1 MDTASNIDEQIAA
14 LSPAKK
20 ALFEQL
26 RREREAASSSRIP
39 RRTNQDRAPLSFAQ
53 QRLFF
58 LDQLEPG
65 KASYNV
71 PVAKRISGPLD
82 VESLEKAINEITRR
96 HESLRTGFSMN
107 GSEPFQHFSPPHF
120 VPLPV
125 TDISYLPAAD
135 RETEAK
141 RLARNEQ
148 ARTFDL
154 MQPPLLRAALLKLS
168 DDDHLLLLTLHHI
181 ACDGWSL
188 GILTDELTT
197 LYEAFSAG
205 RPSPL
210 PELAIQYADYAV
222 WQRQQLQGQ
231 ALTRLLSYWKS
242 QLSNISGAL
251 DLPTDYS
258 RPQLLSY
265 RGASHVVTLPK
276 HLIERLTRIGQQE
289 GATLFMT
296 LLAAFQTLLYR
307 YTGQTDIVV
316 GTPIANRRR
325 TEAEKLIGFFVNT
338 LALRTDVRP
347 ELTFQQLL
355 KRVKDVALEAYAHQD
370 LPFEKLVQ
378 ELQPERIL
386 NRNPL
391 FDVLFAFQNAPTS
404 NAKHSPIRPSVI
416 ETEYT
421 KFDLEVYLSEA
432 AEGVRCKFVYSTD
445 LFEAE
450 TAKRMMVHFQLLLES
465 IASNP
470 GERLANLQI
479 LPEEER
485 RQLLF
490 DWNANQTSYFEK
502 SLVQLFEEQAARS
515 PHAVALLSGK
525 ETVTYAE
532 LNKRA
537 NQLAHYLMKLGAGP
551 ERVVGICVE
560 RSVAM
565 VVGLMGILKAGAA
578 YLPLDPAYPRERL
591 QFMARDSDLTLLL
604 TERSLVEKFD
614 GTTAPVLLS
623 DELQDGLAAMS
634 GENLGFTS
642 EPDGLAYLMYTS
654 GSTGQPKGVAATH
667 RATMNRFCWM
677 WRVYPFGRE
686 EVCCQKTSL
695 SFGDSVWEIFGP
707 LLQGTASVIIP
718 DEILKDPFLFVETLG
733 AHGVTRLVLVPSLLR
748 VLLET
753 VPELQQKLPKLKF
766 WVTSGEAL
774 PGDLVEKFSGQ
785 LPQSLLLNLYGA
797 SEVAADVTCYEV
809 AGGESSKSI
818 PIGRPISNTEIYIL
832 DSQMQPVPIGVVGE
846 LYIGGTNLARGYHNR
861 PDLTAEKF
869 VVNPFG
875 KAGGGRL
882 YRTGDLACYR
892 PDGNIEYR
900 GRVDNQVKL
909 RGFRI
914 ELGEIEGALRR
925 HAAVADAV
933 VVLREDQASDPRLVA
948 YVVESSA
955 TAVQTSELRS
965 FLRQTLPDYM
975 VPSIF
980 VTMEALPLTRGGKVD
995 RQALPK
1001 PEASNRELQ
1010 QRFVAPRNVDE
1021 ERIAAIWQTVLQVD
1035 RVGIRDNFFELGGHS
1050 MSAMQLMSELSKAYG
1065 KRIPLA
1071 TLFQVA
1077 TVEHLA
1083 QFIANDEPYA
1093 QLTLLQ
1099 IKPGKSHPPF
1109 FCVSAPNVNALGYV
1123 QLAQHLAEDQPV
1135 YALQAAFR
1143 KRSEGEYSPDEVE
1156 ALATEYIRS
1165 MRQLQPEGPYMLGGM
1180 CAGGLIAFEM
1190 ARQLREKGQQIA
1202 LVGIFDTWNIHTYTW
1217 LWVVDYYW
1225 RRFKTLLR
1233 QARRGDF
1240 NSAMRTAGRSLR
1252 TVLKKFLP
1260 GAVRPQASVPD
1271 DPWRTG
1277 YVPPPDFVPNVY
1289 PGRLT
1294 VFRIHKRPYYRI
1306 NDEALGWGQRALG
1319 GVDIEVIPGDHDSIF
1334 REPNV
1339 RVLAEKL
1346 TEHIMAIRAGDVPT
1360 TVKGEEVSGDL

>member
-1 MDTASNIDEQIAA
+1 MHKIDEQPTNKDVHITPGQENLEDLYELSPMQQGMFFHSLYAPGSGVYLEQSLLTIEGELDHAAFQRAWQQAVDRHSILPTGVLGQGLEKPVQVVYRQLEFEIEQHDWRQLSADEQHQQLELFIRNDQARGFDLERAPLMRAALIHVADNVYKFLWSRHHLILDRWSRALLLNEVFSFYNAFSRDLNLEIEPSRPYGDYIGWLLAQDRAAAESFWRHLLAGFASPTPLGFESHGAHGGEEKQYDYQSVRLSAEATSSLREFAREQKLTMNTLVQGAWALLLSRYSGEQDVLFGATVSGRPADLAGVEKMVGLFINTLPVRVKLSPRSSLSSWLRSLQEQQSEQRQYEYSSLIDIQGWSEIPRGAPLIESILVFENLPVESVFHEAESMIAIRGDRSIGSKTSYPLTVMVDPGAA
-14 LSPAKK
+14 LS
-20 ALFEQL
+20 LQIVYDRDRFD
-26 RREREAASSSRIP
+26 AAAI
-39 RRTNQDRAPLSFAQ
+39 DRL
-53 QRLFF
+53 L
-58 LDQLEPG
+58 
-65 KASYNV
+65 
-71 PVAKRISGPLD
+71 
-82 VESLEKAINEITRR
+82 
-96 HESLRTGFSMN
+96 
-107 GSEPFQHFSPPHF
+107 QHFALLLQNF
-120 VPLPV
+120 TGAEDRPLRE
-125 TDISYLPAAD
+125 ISFL
-135 RETEAK
+135 
-141 RLARNEQ
+141 EQ
-148 ARTFDL
+148 A
-154 MQPPLLRAALLKLS
+154 
-168 DDDHLLLLTLHHI
+168 
-181 ACDGWSL
+181 
-188 GILTDELTT
+188 ELN
-197 LYEAFSAG
+197 
-205 RPSPL
+205 R
-210 PELAIQYADYAV
+210 V
-222 WQRQQLQGQ
+222 
-231 ALTRLLSYWKS
+231 
-242 QLSNISGAL
+242 
-251 DLPTDYS
+251 
-258 RPQLLSY
+258 
-265 RGASHVVTLPK
+265 
-276 HLIERLTRIGQQE
+276 LIEWNET
-289 GATLFMT
+289 T
-296 LLAAFQTLLYR
+296 
-307 YTGQTDIVV
+307 
-316 GTPIANRRR
+316 TPSEDAIC
-325 TEAEKLIGFFVNT
+325 L
-338 LALRTDVRP
+338 
-347 ELTFQQLL
+347 
-355 KRVKDVALEAYAHQD
+355 HQ
-370 LPFEKLVQ
+370 V
-378 ELQPERIL
+378 
-386 NRNPL
+386 
-391 FDVLFAFQNAPTS
+391 
-404 NAKHSPIRPSVI
+404 
-416 ETEYT
+416 
-421 KFDLEVYLSEA
+421 
-432 AEGVRCKFVYSTD
+432 
-445 LFEAE
+445 
-450 TAKRMMVHFQLLLES
+450 
-465 IASNP
+465 
-470 GERLANLQI
+470 
-479 LPEEER
+479 
-485 RQLLF
+485 
-490 DWNANQTSYFEK
+490 
-502 SLVQLFEEQAARS
+502 FEEQVRRAGERI
-515 PHAVALLSGK
+515 AVKYGDNVIS
-525 ETVTYAE
+525 YRE
-532 LNKRA
+532 LNQRA
-537 NQLAHYLMKLGAGP
+537 NKLAGILVARGVKSEAI
-551 ERVVGICVE
+551 VGICLN
-560 RSVAM
+560 RSIETYV
-565 VVGLMGILKAGAA
+565 GILAVLQAGGA
-578 YLPLDPAYPRERL
+578 YLPLDPVYPGERL
-591 QFMARDSDLTLLL
+591 QFMARDSELTLLL
-604 TERSLVEKFD
+604 TQRSLVEKFA
-614 GTTAPVLLS
+614 GTTAPVLLL
-623 DELQDGLAAMS
+623 DALQDELAAMS
-634 GENLGFTS
+634 GENPGLNAD
-642 EPDGLAYLMYTS
+642 PDNLAYLMYTS

-667 RATMNRFCWM
+667 RATMNRCSWM
-677 WRVYPFGRE
+677 WRVYPFGPD

-695 SFGDSVWEIFGP
+695 SFVDSVWEIFGP

-733 AHGVTRLVLVPSLLR
+733 AHKVTRLVLVPSLLR

-753 VPELQQKLPKLKF
+753 VPELEQKLPQLKL

-774 PGDLVEKFSGQ
+774 PTDLVEKFNGQ

-797 SEVAADVTCYEV
+797 SEVAADVTCYQV
-809 AGGESSKSI
+809 AGGESSKSV

-914 ELGEIEGALRR
+914 EPGEIEGTLRR

-948 YVVESSA
+948 YVVGSSA
-955 TAVQTSELRS
+955 NAVQASELRS

-1233 QARRGDF
+1233 QARGGDL
-1240 NSAMRTAGRSLR
+1240 NSAITTAGRSLR

-1260 GAVRPQASVPD
+1260 GAVRPQATVPD

-1346 TEHIMAIRAGDVPT
+1346 TEHIMAIRTGDVPT
-1360 TVKGEEVSGDL
+1360 TVKGKEVSGDP